1 MSYARPS
8 LMLVAGSL
16 LLGTVAAQA
25 EPSVQL
31 SDVRSALAEGERVGT
46 LRSGADC
53 GTVADRGWSQLMQQR
68 VASELPAVFRDEV
81 SKAGG
86 LLPVDGAPLRAQ
98 AVLSKLDYQVCQAGA
113 GTWQGS
119 FAVQVSW
126 QLVASASGQVVYQAS
141 TEGAFTQ
148 SAAQRLPAAH
158 ALREALAAAAHGL
171 VTDQR
176 FAAAFQAADV
186 PRVALAR

>member
-1 MSYARPS
+1 MSNARPS
-8 LMLVAGSL
+8 SMLLACGL
-16 LLGTVAAQA
+16 LLAGAAHA

-53 GTVADRGWSQLMQQR
+53 SAAADRGWSELMEQR

-86 LLPVDGAPLRAQ
+86 LMPAGGAPLRAQ
-98 AVLSKLDYQVCQAGA
+98 AVLSKLNYQVCQTGAGA
-113 GTWQGS
+113 WQGS
-119 FAVQVSW
+119 FSVQVSW
-126 QLVASASGQVVYQAS
+126 QLVSAASGQVVYQAS

-148 SAAQRLPAAH
+148 SAAQRLPAAN
-158 ALREALAAAAHGL
+158 ALRGALAAAAHQL

-176 FAAAFQAADV
+176 FAAALQAA
-186 PRVALAR
+186 PTRVALN

>member
-8 LMLVAGSL
+8 LMLVASSL
-16 LLGTVAAQA
+16 LLGSVAAQA
-25 EPSVQL
+25 EASVQL
-31 SDVRSALAEGERVGT
+31 SDVRSALAEGEHVGT

-53 GTVADRGWSQLMQQR
+53 GTVADRGWSELMQQR

-113 GTWQGS
+113 GTWRGS
-119 FAVQVSW
+119 FAVQVGW
-126 QLVASASGQVVYQAS
+126 ELVSSASGQVVYRAS

-148 SAAQRLPAAH
+148 SAAQRLPTAH
-158 ALREALAAAAHGL
+158 ALREALAAAAHRL

-176 FAAAFQAADV
+176 FAAALQAA
-186 PRVALAR
+186 PTRVALLAD

>member
-1 MSYARPS
+1 M
-8 LMLVAGSL
+8 
-16 LLGTVAAQA
+16 
-25 EPSVQL
+25 
-31 SDVRSALAEGERVGT
+31 
-46 LRSGADC
+46 
-53 GTVADRGWSQLMQQR
+53 
-68 VASELPAVFRDEV
+68 
-81 SKAGG
+81 
-86 LLPVDGAPLRAQ
+86 
-98 AVLSKLDYQVCQAGA
+98 
-113 GTWQGS
+113 
-119 FAVQVSW
+119 QVSW